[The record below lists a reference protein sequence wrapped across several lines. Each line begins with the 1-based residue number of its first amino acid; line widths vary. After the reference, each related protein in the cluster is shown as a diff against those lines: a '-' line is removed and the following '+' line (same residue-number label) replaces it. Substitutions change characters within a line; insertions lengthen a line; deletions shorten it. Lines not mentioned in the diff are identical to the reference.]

1 MSKWCVWGL
10 SILCILL
17 STTFLWT
24 YTVTEA
30 DFDGNGKIEFSDFLL
45 FVQAY
50 GTSQAR
56 YDLNDSG
63 KVDFSD
69 FVVFV
74 SVYGQDVPQKAITFQ
89 DANLEAIVRNS
100 ISKPEGDILLE
111 DVSELTYLGA
121 FNSNI
126 TSLSGIEDLTALTY
140 LFLYS
145 NQISDLSPLS
155 SLTALTHLYLYDNQ
169 ISDLSPLSSLTALT
183 YLDLNNNP
191 LSADARK
198 TQIPAL
204 EERGVKVIR

>member
-17 STTFLWT
+17 STTFLWAD
-24 YTVTEA
+24 TVTKA
-30 DFDGNGKIEFSDFLL
+30 DFDGNGKIELSDFLL
-45 FVQAY
+45 FVRAY

-111 DVSELTYLGA
+111 DVSELTYLA
-121 FNSNI
+121 ASNSNI
-126 TSLSGIEDLTALTY
+126 ASLSGIENLTALKKLY
-140 LFLYS
+140 LS
-145 NQISDLSPLS
+145 GNQINDLSPLS
-155 SLTALTHLYLYDNQ
+155 SLTALTDLSLGENQ
-169 ISDLSPLSSLTALT
+169 ITDISPLVANTGL
-183 YLDLNNNP
+183 
-191 LSADARK
+191 
-198 TQIPAL
+198 
-204 EERGVKVIR
+204 G